1 MLADVHVFDVFG
13 EIYIDF
19 LNMDVLNK
27 NKKVSV

>member
-1 MLADVHVFDVFG
+1 MLADVDVFDVLAK
-13 EIYIDF
+13 YINF